1 MADEKD
7 TKEEVV
13 ADPSSAKA
21 TEDVA
26 TEFIPPAGDQDAGP
40 DKDFVEYVVKSI
52 VGEPEKVSVIR
63 SVDSMGVLLT
73 LQVSKED
80 MGKVIGRSGQ
90 TAKAIRIL
98 LRVIGAKTNT
108 RINMKI
114 IEPEGGEVKMGEL
127 DDEDTV
133 KEKSILDEPELDI

>member
-1 MADEKD
+1 M
-7 TKEEVV
+7 
-13 ADPSSAKA
+13 S
-21 TEDVA
+21 DVL
-26 TEFIPPAGDQDAGP
+26 TDNQVTGP

-52 VGEPEKVSVIR
+52 VSEPNKVVVNR
-63 SVDSMGVLLT
+63 TVDTMGVLLT

-114 IEPEGGEVKMGEL
+114 VEPEGGEIQGGEL
-127 DDEDTV
+127 DDE
-133 KEKSILDEPELDI
+133 EKSSSILDDPELDI

>member
-1 MADEKD
+1 MAEEKASK
-7 TKEEVV
+7 KEEKKEEK
-13 ADPSSAKA
+13 APAA
-21 TEDVA
+21 TEEQ
-26 TEFIPPAGDQDAGP
+26 TTGP

-52 VGEPEKVSVIR
+52 VSSPDKVSVTR

-73 LQVSKED
+73 LQVAKED

-127 DDEDTV
+127 EDEAEE
-133 KEKSILDEPELDI
+133 EKGSILDEPELDV

>member
-1 MADEKD
+1 MA
-7 TKEEVV
+7 
-13 ADPSSAKA
+13 
-21 TEDVA
+21 EDQS
-26 TEFIPPAGDQDAGP
+26 TGP

-52 VGEPEKVSVIR
+52 VGTPDKVIVTR
-63 SVDSMGVLLT
+63 TVDSMGVLIT

-98 LRVIGAKTNT
+98 LRVIGAKSNS

-114 IEPEGGEVKMGEL
+114 VEPEGGEVRMGNLE
-127 DDEDTV
+127 DEGED
-133 KEKSILDEPELDI
+133 KGSILDEPDLNI

>member
-1 MADEKD
+1 MAEEK
-7 TKEEVV
+7 TPKEEKASKKEVKKEEKAPV
-13 ADPSSAKA
+13 AAEGQS
-21 TEDVA
+21 T
-26 TEFIPPAGDQDAGP
+26 GP
-40 DKDFVEYVVKSI
+40 DKDFVEYVIKSI
-52 VGEPEKVSVIR
+52 VSDPDKVVVTR
-63 SVDSMGVLLT
+63 TVDSMGVLLT
-73 LQVSKED
+73 LQVAKED

-127 DDEDTV
+127 EDEAEE
-133 KEKSILDEPELDI
+133 EKGSILDEPELDV

>member
-1 MADEKD
+1 MADDDIKD
-7 TKEEVV
+7 V
-13 ADPSSAKA
+13 AVS
-21 TEDVA
+21 TEDQS
-26 TEFIPPAGDQDAGP
+26 IGP

-52 VGEPEKVSVIR
+52 VGEPDKVTVAR

-80 MGKVIGRSGQ
+80 MGKVIGKSGQ
-90 TAKAIRIL
+90 TAKSIRIL

-114 IEPEGGEVKMGEL
+114 VEPEGGEIKMGEL
-127 DDEDTV
+127 EDEV
-133 KEKSILDEPELDI
+133 EEKSVLDEPDLDI

>member
-1 MADEKD
+1 MRLTSLNIPYSLTFYIMA
-7 TKEEVV
+7 
-13 ADPSSAKA
+13 
-21 TEDVA
+21 EDQS
-26 TEFIPPAGDQDAGP
+26 IGP

-52 VGEPEKVSVIR
+52 VGTPDKVVVTR
-63 SVDSMGVLLT
+63 SVDSMGVLIT

-98 LRVIGAKTNT
+98 LRVIGAKSNQ

-114 IEPEGGEVKMGEL
+114 VEPEGGEVREGKLE
-127 DDEDTV
+127 DEGD
-133 KEKSILDEPELDI
+133 KGSILDEPDLNI

>member
-1 MADEKD
+1 MD
-7 TKEEVV
+7 
-13 ADPSSAKA
+13 
-21 TEDVA
+21 
-26 TEFIPPAGDQDAGP
+26 DQSVGP

-52 VGEPEKVSVIR
+52 VTQPEKVTVTR
-63 SVDSMGVLLT
+63 AVDSMGVLIT

-98 LRVIGAKTNT
+98 LRVIGAKTNS

-114 IEPEGGEVKMGEL
+114 VEPEGGEVNMGTLE
-127 DDEDTV
+127 DEPET
-133 KEKSILDEPELDI
+133 KGSILDEPDLNI

>member
-1 MADEKD
+1 ME
-7 TKEEVV
+7 
-13 ADPSSAKA
+13 DPS
-21 TEDVA
+21 V
-26 TEFIPPAGDQDAGP
+26 GP

-52 VGEPEKVSVIR
+52 VTQPEKVSVTR
-63 SVDSMGVLLT
+63 TVDSMGVLLT

-98 LRVIGAKTNT
+98 LRVIGAKSNS

-114 IEPEGGEVKMGEL
+114 IEPEGGEVSMGKLE
-127 DDEDTV
+127 DEPS
-133 KEKSILDEPELDI
+133 EKGSILDEPDLNI

>member
-1 MADEKD
+1 MAEEKD
-7 TKEEVV
+7 PKEVV
-13 ADPSSAKA
+13 TPEEAA
-21 TEDVA
+21 
-26 TEFIPPAGDQDAGP
+26 PAGDPTVGP

-52 VGEPEKVSVIR
+52 VSDPEKVSVAR
-63 SVDSMGVLLT
+63 TVDSMGVLLT

-114 IEPEGGEVKMGEL
+114 VEPEGGEVKMGEL
-127 DDEDTV
+127 DDEDEG
-133 KEKSILDEPELDI
+133 KGKSILDEPDLDI

>member
-1 MADEKD
+1 MAEEKD
-7 TKEEVV
+7 LTEEAV
-13 ADPSSAKA
+13 P
-21 TEDVA
+21 T
-26 TEFIPPAGDQDAGP
+26 GDQTVGP

-52 VGEPEKVSVIR
+52 VSDPEKVLVAR
-63 SVDSMGVLLT
+63 TVDSMGVLLT

-114 IEPEGGEVKMGEL
+114 VEPEGGEVKMGEL
-127 DDEDTV
+127 DDEDEG
-133 KEKSILDEPELDI
+133 KGKSILDEPDLDI

>member
-7 TKEEVV
+7 PKEETAVEEAV
-13 ADPSSAKA
+13 
-21 TEDVA
+21 
-26 TEFIPPAGDQDAGP
+26 PAGDQDAGP

-52 VGEPEKVSVIR
+52 VSDPEKVAVTR
-63 SVDSMGVLLT
+63 TVDSMGVLLT

-127 DDEDTV
+127 DDEEEG